1 MRHAQRQRDTPR
13 HAFVQGERTIVGHAR
28 RGHLRYLQK
37 TEDKRRT
44 ELAAT
49 RARRGVHRPAVQE
62 LEWTRTRVS

>member
-1 MRHAQRQRDTPR
+1 MRLYRASVPSSGSP
-13 HAFVQGERTIVGHAR
+13 AAAIFVFESRIV
-28 RGHLRYLQK
+28 
-37 TEDKRRT
+37 KRRT